1 MGQGGDALAQDAAQ
15 QPCRRIRFGV
25 RGGVEVQAAECVLTM
40 VPGAAIMPAAGAWV
54 PAAHA

>member
-1 MGQGGDALAQDAAQ
+1 MSSLIEVEGLSKVY
-15 QPCRRIRFGV
+15 GV
-25 RGGVEVQAAECVLTM
+25 RGGVEVQAAECVLTV